1 LEGSARPDGAPE
13 GGSRPAGNRRND
25 DASRGRLSTPSDL
38 TPPVGR
44 VHTEEEVGVAAVGD
58 EVVDG
63 VREEG
68 EAVVE
73 DEHLP
78 TPGGKGYGRAGPAAA
93 D

>member
-1 LEGSARPDGAPE
+1 MRGSSFHPFGSDPS
-13 GGSRPAGNRRND
+13 GGK
-25 DASRGRLSTPSDL
+25 
-38 TPPVGR
+38 
-44 VHTEEEVGVAAVGD
+44 HTEEEVGVAAVGD

-63 VREEG
+63 VGEEG

-78 TPGGKGYGRAGPAAA
+78 TPGGRGYGGAGPGAA